1 MEYLLNKIYSDP
13 VCSLKNLTTF
23 QLNYFYDYFRC
34 ECLTKNHISSQEC
47 IKDKKEAI
55 KIYKNIKYE
64 LKKRVQLG
72 LNYQHIH

>member
-1 MEYLLNKIYSDP
+1 VEYLLNKIYLDP
-13 VCSLKNLTTF
+13 VYSLKNLTTF

-47 IKDKKEAI
+47 LKDKKEAI
-55 KIYKNIKYE
+55 KIYKNIKNE
-64 LKKRVQLG
+64 LKQRLQLG

>member
-13 VCSLKNLTTF
+13 VYSLKNLTNF

-34 ECLTKNHISSQEC
+34 ECLVKNHILTQEC
-47 IKDKKEAI
+47 LKDKKEAI

-64 LKKRVQLG
+64 LKKRLQLD
-72 LNYQHIH
+72 LNYHTIH